1 MKTVIW
7 WIRRDLRLQDNQVLA
22 QALSHGSNVI
32 PLFIMDQHLLKR
44 EMPVR
49 KSFLFRALDSLNSDL
64 LQLGSRVI
72 LREGDPLIELQKIYE
87 ESGAEKIF
95 AEADFSP
102 YAKSRD
108 SKAAAAL
115 PCEFVSTLTIHP
127 PSSVRKQDGS
137 PYTVF
142 TPFMNAWKSLPES
155 GSPIQAPNQLP
166 AVAPLNSLNIPFEA
180 PLKLF
185 PASESEAR
193 TRLEGF
199 LSSCLYSYNKDRNR
213 MDLSGTSELSPY
225 LRFGLISARTLFY
238 YAREFVNHS
247 ENSNDRISA
256 ETWLNELIWREFYF
270 SILDN
275 FPFVLNRAFQES
287 FRQIPWQNSIQDLEA
302 WKNGLTGFPVVD
314 AGMRQLR
321 ETGWMHNRA
330 RMITASFLTKDL
342 LINWQEGEKWFMEKL
357 IDGDP
362 ANNNGGWQW
371 SAGTG
376 TDAAPYFRIFNPV
389 LQGNKFDPIGN
400 YVRRW
405 VPELTVVPDKYIHS
419 PWEMPLDLQS
429 RLRFLIGKSY
439 PMPIVNRI
447 EARERTLAA
456 YKISRN
462 L

>member
-7 WIRRDLRLQDNQVLA
+7 WIRRDLRLQDNQALA
-22 QALSHGSNVI
+22 HALAYASSVI
-32 PLFIMDQHLLKR
+32 PLFIMDPQLLKR
-44 EMPVR
+44 EAPAR
-49 KSFLFRALDSLNSDL
+49 KSFLFSALDSLNTDL
-64 LQLGSRVI
+64 LLRGSRLI
-72 LREGDPLIELQKIYE
+72 LREGDPLLELQKIYE
-87 ESGAEKIF
+87 ESNAEKIF

-102 YAKSRD
+102 YAKIRD

-115 PCEFVSTLTIHP
+115 PCEFVSALTIHP

-142 TPFMNAWKSLPES
+142 TPYMNAWKSLPES
-155 GSPIQAPNQLP
+155 GSPIQAPIQFSS
-166 AVAPLNSLNIPFEA
+166 VVPLNSLKLPSEA
-180 PLKLF
+180 PLRHF
-185 PASESEAR
+185 PASEFEAR
-193 TRLEGF
+193 IRLDDF
-199 LSSCLYSYNKDRNR
+199 LSTCLYSYNKDRNR
-213 MDLSGTSELSPY
+213 MDLRGTSELSPY
-225 LRFGLISARTLFY
+225 LRFGLISARTIYFY
-238 YAREFVNHS
+238 NREFVNHS
-247 ENSNDRISA
+247 ENSDDRISA
-256 ETWLNELIWREFYF
+256 VTWLNELIWREFYY

-275 FPFVLNRAFQES
+275 FPFVLNRAFRES
-287 FRQIPWQNSIQDLEA
+287 FSQIPWRNSIQELEA

-342 LINWQEGEKWFMEKL
+342 LINWQEGEKWFMEEL

-362 ANNNGGWQW
+362 ASNNGGWQW

-389 LQGNKFDPIGN
+389 LQGKKFDPIGN

-405 VPELTVVPDKYIHS
+405 VPELTVVPKKYIHC

-429 RLRFLIGKSY
+429 RVNILVGKSY
-439 PMPIVNRI
+439 PRPIVNHI

-456 YKISRN
+456 YKISRY